1 MKKFTTYLSATLLYW
16 ILFFLGPA
24 LVMLLNNIGY
34 YVSGSGWG
42 PESLMYKVLLFFSQ
56 PLACF
61 FAYTITAE
69 FLKGRSR
76 LLLSAN
82 CILGTI
88 LCFVLVCTSEQA
100 LNRWAMVASVA
111 SSAGTAAI
119 PMVEIFT
126 LPSEKKAAEIVK
138 KVYFCTLITVILWVI
153 SRFIPALIYAVFPEQ
168 IPVFAVSLIAL
179 LPVGWVAA
187 CAISKNRYS
196 FCIRLNLYLFAL
208 IELVGISVTV
218 FYLYQNLAHFDR
230 RYTSDLWGI
239 AYADYPVIFGGLL
252 LAEVTYVILCFYL
265 AKKSSAVS

>member
-16 ILFFLGPA
+16 VLFFLGPA

-42 PESLMYKVLLFFSQ
+42 PESLMYKILLFFSQ

-61 FAYTITAE
+61 FAYAITAE
-69 FLKGRSR
+69 LLKGKSR

-82 CILGTI
+82 CILATI
-88 LCFVLVCTSEQA
+88 ICFVLVCTAKQE
-100 LNRWAMVASVA
+100 LNRWAMVTSVGFSAS
-111 SSAGTAAI
+111 TAAI

-138 KVYFCTLITVILWVI
+138 KAFFCVSITVTLWVI
-153 SRFIPALIYAVFPEQ
+153 SRFIPGLAGALFPNNALLKGIALIV
-168 IPVFAVSLIAL
+168 L
-179 LPVGWVAA
+179 LPIGWVAA

-208 IELVGISVTV
+208 IELVGIAGTV
-218 FYLYQNLAHFDR
+218 FYLYQNLAYFDG

-252 LAEVTYVILCFYL
+252 LVEVAYVVLCFYL
-265 AKKSSAVS
+265 AKRCSASS